1 MESALFAHPT
11 NGRSRDTEQVNG
23 EPRGSEAEVIS
34 PEEYSSASWL
44 SMVKENS
51 TARSSGHRSRHGRH
65 FPGRRDFLTAP
76 GGALASLVDQASAGI
91 APSPQ
96 ERVAPIRLGLR
107 IGTNQSGFLGGFLYL
122 SDAESMNFHCVPNQ
136 VLYQAEPRPDKVD

>member
-23 EPRGSEAEVIS
+23 EPRGSAAEAIS

-76 GGALASLVDQASAGI
+76 GGALAYH
-91 APSPQ
+91 APQ
-96 ERVAPIRLGLR
+96 QFAQHVYVEVGLH
-107 IGTNQSGFLGGFLYL
+107 IFQPL
-122 SDAESMNFHCVPNQ
+122 S
-136 VLYQAEPRPDKVD
+136 